1 MTSKG
6 STSGRRVLRSVPD
19 RTVEHCRAAHDVRHQ
34 SAIPHLTGAANPY
47 GQLDQLDQERQRL
60 EKRLSIWLAQKERTE
75 AQIAD
80 VERARDHL
88 LATLEP
94 VIRSEVEEAERAAT
108 EAQIADVE
116 RARDQLLATL
126 EPVLHSGAKKA
137 ERATGIRHRGAAE
150 AKRSASS
157 LSVDGNRRRAL

>member
-6 STSGRRVLRSVPD
+6 STSGRRVLRSVPEK
-19 RTVEHCRAAHDVRHQ
+19 TVEHCRAAHDVRHQ

-47 GQLDQLDQERQRL
+47 GQLNQLDQERQRL

-88 LATLEP
+88 LAALEP
-94 VIRSEVEEAERAAT
+94 VLHREAKEAERAAT

-116 RARDQLLATL
+116 RARDQLLSAL
-126 EPVLHSGAKKA
+126 EPVLHSETKKA
-137 ERATGIRHRGAAE
+137 ERATGIRHREGAE
-150 AKRSASS
+150 ASRSAPIAIH
-157 LSVDGNRRRAL
+157 R

>member
-34 SAIPHLTGAANPY
+34 SSIPHLAGAANPY

-60 EKRLSIWLAQKERTE
+60 ERRLSIWLAQKERTE

-80 VERARDHL
+80 VD
-88 LATLEP
+88 
-94 VIRSEVEEAERAAT
+94 
-108 EAQIADVE
+108 

-126 EPVLHSGAKKA
+126 EPVLHSEARET
-137 ERATGIRHRGAAE
+137 ERAAGIRHRGAAE
-150 AKRSASS
+150 AKRSAPIAIH
-157 LSVDGNRRRAL
+157 R